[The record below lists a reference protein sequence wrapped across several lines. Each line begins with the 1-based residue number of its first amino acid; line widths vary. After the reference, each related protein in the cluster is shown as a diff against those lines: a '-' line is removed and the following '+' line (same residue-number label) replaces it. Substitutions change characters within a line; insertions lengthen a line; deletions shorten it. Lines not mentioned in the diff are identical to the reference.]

1 MLYIIIIIII
11 IIILL
16 LLLYDDTTANYQITR
31 KIYHT
36 VTDSAS
42 NMVKDYDN
50 QDNLSD
56 EEADPLPDHMPYF
69 ANALHI
75 TTYDR
80 NMLYEAPISQ

>member
-1 MLYIIIIIII
+1 M
-11 IIILL
+11 
-16 LLLYDDTTANYQITR
+16 
-31 KIYHT
+31 
-36 VTDSAS
+36 TDSKS
-42 NMVKDYDN
+42 NMVKAFLFNLHGFDSSPDDEQDYDN

-56 EEADPLPDHMPYF
+56 EEADPASVDHLPDHMPYF